1 MEMTGFLGKKVD
13 IVCKDGKTFSGYVFD
28 VLNAEDSDI
37 GKDCIDIAPLDQ
49 MHLVEIA
56 INDIADIKKDIS
68 YIELDFRN

>member
-56 INDIADIKKDIS
+56 ISDIADIKKDIS
-68 YIELDFRN
+68 YIELDFSN